1 MTGQSKWRTHFQENK
16 TLFIILAVGLFLM
29 ELEIFAMAVMK
40 TGKEFPFPFR
50 AWFAG
55 AVGLPIAA
63 VLLFGFFIKAYEA
76 LFFKKDDHANTPPPP
91 QDSSTDRLDRMIRR
105 VSRLNIFVIGAFVL
119 LFALGLF
126 AVPNLLSEFGRYAV
140 PVISKYR
147 WVVLAIIA
155 VFLGLIIWIIF
166 LRYLLAR
173 KTIEAHADMEKYRL
187 QLELLAKQED
197 VAQLTMPDELLQLPP
212 SAPSEPSEP
221 SKPSK
226 PSKRSKTSKTSK
238 TSEPPATKSD

>member
-1 MTGQSKWRTHFQENK
+1 MSDQSKWLRHFKENK

-40 TGKEFPFPFR
+40 SGKEIPFPFR

-55 AVGLPIAA
+55 AVGLPIGA
-63 VLLFGFFIKAYEA
+63 VLLLGFFIKAYET
-76 LFFKKDDHANTPPPP
+76 LFFKSDGRANTPPP
-91 QDSSTDRLDRMIRR
+91 QDSSADLLDRVITRI
-105 VSRLNIFVIGAFVL
+105 SRLNIFVIGAFVL

-126 AVPNLLSEFGRYAV
+126 AVPHLLSEFGRYGM
-140 PVISKYR
+140 PLIYKYR

-173 KTIEAHADMEKYRL
+173 KAIETQAEMEKYRL
-187 QLELLAKQED
+187 QLELLGKHDAVSDQI
-197 VAQLTMPDELLQLPP
+197 LELPQLP
-212 SAPSEPSEP
+212 SD
-221 SKPSK
+221 
-226 PSKRSKTSKTSK
+226 
-238 TSEPPATKSD
+238 PPVTDKSDY